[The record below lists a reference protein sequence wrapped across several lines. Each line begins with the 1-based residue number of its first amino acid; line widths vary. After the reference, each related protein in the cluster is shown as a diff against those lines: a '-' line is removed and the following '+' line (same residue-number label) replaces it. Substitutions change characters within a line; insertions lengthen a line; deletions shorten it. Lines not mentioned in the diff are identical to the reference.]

1 MISGVQAKDAYF
13 HPFLQLGG
21 GITMRCAEE
30 SAVPPEDVLFLNKR
44 LFYMFGIQGR
54 YKGKTAMVNLPKIT
68 VEYPNI
74 ISKVV

>member
-1 MISGVQAKDAYF
+1 
-13 HPFLQLGG
+13 
-21 GITMRCAEE
+21 MRCAEE
-30 SAVPPEDVLFLNKR
+30 SVVPPEDVLFLNKR